1 MRIFTVILLTFIF
14 FQSLKG
20 EYHTSGSTELQ
31 QIASNYRQ
39 AMIDTKSDRDPINRI
54 LHALIP
60 ETEYSDQVVV
70 ELHQRY
76 PFNRQ
81 LISSYIDSILS
92 DGSWPDI
99 NYNDTKRS
107 GWDAKKHADR
117 ILELTKFLL
126 SYPPI
131 LSMQPSTQP
140 SSRACATGSQPGLYV
155 KTGGTTR
162 SVFPRPSA
170 RHLSC
175 CATS

>member
-1 MRIFTVILLTFIF
+1 
-14 FQSLKG
+14 
-20 EYHTSGSTELQ
+20 
-31 QIASNYRQ
+31 
-39 AMIDTKSDRDPINRI
+39 MIDTKSDRDPINRI

-107 GWDAKKHADR
+107 GWDAKNM
-117 ILELTKFLL
+117 
-126 SYPPI
+126 P
-131 LSMQPSTQP
+131 
-140 SSRACATGSQPGLYV
+140 TGS
-155 KTGGTTR
+155 
-162 SVFPRPSA
+162 SS
-170 RHLSC
+170 
-175 CATS
+175 